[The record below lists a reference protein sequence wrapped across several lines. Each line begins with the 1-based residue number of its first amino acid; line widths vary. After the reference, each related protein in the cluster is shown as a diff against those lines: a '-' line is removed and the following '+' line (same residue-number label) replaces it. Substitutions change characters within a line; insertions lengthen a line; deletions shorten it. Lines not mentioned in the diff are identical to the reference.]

1 MLHFE
6 GPPRETSGLLWPTSL
21 VPRPKQPQRR
31 SLAVSRGEGGSGH
44 LTAGNAD
51 LRYGMLT
58 ISFTRDVI
66 SVV

>member
-1 MLHFE
+1 MACSL
-6 GPPRETSGLLWPTSL
+6 SL

-51 LRYGMLT
+51 LRNVDNF
-58 ISFTRDVI
+58 I
-66 SVV
+66 

>member
-1 MLHFE
+1 MKLACMKLRMLA
-6 GPPRETSGLLWPTSL
+6 SGSL

-51 LRYGMLT
+51 LRNVDNFIYT
-58 ISFTRDVI
+58 
-66 SVV
+66 